1 MTAGLSGGA
10 TLAVDVRSLVKDY
23 TGRRN
28 MHRALDG
35 VDLTAAAGQV
45 TAVLGPNGAGK
56 TTTVRI
62 VATLIR
68 PTSGSVHVAGVDAV
82 KDPRTVRGLIG
93 LSGQYA
99 AVDGRLTGYEN
110 LRMLGRL
117 YGLSSRDAR
126 ARARELLTRFRLDD
140 TGTRSVSTFSGG
152 MRRRLDLAG
161 ALVARPPLIVLD
173 EPTTGLDPRSR
184 NDMWDI
190 VTDLK
195 ADGTA
200 VLLTTQYLEE
210 ADRLA
215 DAIVVV
221 DGGVV
226 VARGTPS
233 DLKSRVRPPS
243 VEVRL
248 ADPRDLRLA
257 ADLLPRMNFRVHR
270 ASASAGWFT
279 VDAPWGSESM
289 VDVLSRLHGTG
300 IRVGDAR
307 VNVPDLNDVFFQSTG
322 SASPAAALATA
333 TA

>member
-1 MTAGLSGGA
+1 MTGSHYTGS
-10 TLAVDVRSLVKDY
+10 TPAVEVHGLVKEY

-28 MHRALDG
+28 THRALDG
-35 VDLTAAAGQV
+35 VDLIAAAGQV
-45 TAVLGPNGAGK
+45 TAILGPNGAGK

-62 VATLIR
+62 IGTLIR
-68 PTSGSVHVAGVDAV
+68 PTSGTVHVAGVDAV
-82 KDPRTVRGLIG
+82 NNPRIVRGLIG

-99 AVDGRLTGYEN
+99 AVDGRLTGFEN

-117 YGLSSRDAR
+117 YGLSGKEAR
-126 ARARELLTRFRLDD
+126 ARARALLERFRLED
-140 TGTRSVSTFSGG
+140 TGTRAVSTFSGG

-190 VTDLK
+190 VSELK

-215 DAIVVV
+215 DEIVVI

-226 VARGTPS
+226 VASGTPTY
-233 DLKSRVRPPS
+233 LKSRVRPPT
-243 VEVRL
+243 VDVRL
-248 ADPRDLRLA
+248 ADPRDIRLA
-257 ADLLPRMNFRVHR
+257 ADLLPRMNFVVHR
-270 ASASAGWFT
+270 GAVGDGWFT

-289 VDVLSRLHGTG
+289 VDILGRLSRTG
-300 IRVGDAR
+300 IDVRDAR
-307 VNVPDLNDVFFQSTG
+307 VHVPNLDDVFFESTG
-322 SASPAAALATA
+322 SASGPELASA
-333 TA
+333 